1 MIINDKKIEQTIKAA
16 AAKDYKKFEAGL
28 ADKMSDKMKEKL
40 AGFMN
45 YLETNMF
52 KSDKED

>member
-1 MIINDKKIEQTIKAA
+1 MSKGIEQTIKAA
-16 AAKDYKKFEAGL
+16 AEKDYRKFETGI
-28 ADKMSDKMKEKL
+28 ADKMTDKMKEKL

-52 KSDKED
+52 KSDKEE